1 MEIKQNSVHSAG
13 DLDDDMF
20 PKWATRTTKK
30 RYNSTWKMPV
40 DVGFKYMIRVHL
52 SESGLKIAGSGDQII
67 FEVLINEMIV
77 HTNIDH
83 LVKGRNENSII
94 TWYRDYMVV
103 VRGNKREGKRDILIS
118 FKSYDDLID
127 AHTFL
132 SRLEIFK
139 LSNSDNSLASPNPV
153 PPARDSPSQTSVQTI
168 FYFLCQRNA
177 ISIVVVA
184 IISLVCTVVHK
195 LQEIQEANITEEGN
209 EPKPKPEPSTRAERI
224 CRRFSLDEIHLAT
237 NKFSDTL
244 LIGSGGFGKVYK
256 GHIDEEQ
263 TTVAIKRLKSS
274 SKQGAPEFWAEIKT
288 VPELR
293 HVNLVPLIGYCNEG
307 SEMILVYEYMSC
319 GTLADH
325 IYNARE
331 NGSTSSSSFTWK
343 QRLDIC
349 IGVGRGL
356 DYLHTGNGIIHRDVK
371 TSNILLDENFTA
383 KVSDFGLAKLENK
396 SKLHSHVSTE
406 VKGTRG
412 YLDPNYYHTNKLRKE
427 SDTYAFG
434 VVLLEVL
441 CGRPA
446 VDSMAAE
453 NEQLLTVWARDKIN
467 KGEVDQIVATNLKEE
482 ISPNSL
488 KTFVRVVER
497 CLLDE
502 PKKRPPMSIVVLDLE
517 LAAEQQVI
525 KQPFEIAA
533 NISDG
538 DNHCLNND
546 KDGPS
551 TVQTEQTTIVSTAV
565 QYSTPPP
572 DEQTNNNVGIA
583 QLPHNDKDDPP
594 VQTGQP
600 LSEVDVGTSAPAISE
615 SCSTSNLC
623 RRFSFEDIKTII
635 GNLNENSIIGNGR
648 FFKVY
653 KGFKG
658 NATTMAIKRLKPSS
672 GLGDREFLDKIDMA
686 SNLRHLHLVSPIGY
700 CNEGGEMILVYDY
713 MAHGSLL
720 DCLHNENNNKRLK
733 WKQRLQ
739 ICIGAARG
747 LQYLNTCNE
756 YHNMHRMVN
765 ARNILLDKDWVAKVS
780 VAPGYIWQKSS
791 VEKYDVYS
799 FGLVLFQVLFTKPEK
814 SPNYKKWVESCRKG
828 TLKKH
833 ISHDLYI
840 QIASECLS
848 KFVETA
854 LACENGKDSE
864 KPTMSEVVRGLES
877 AMQLQE

>member
-1 MEIKQNSVHSAG
+1 
-13 DLDDDMF
+13 
-20 PKWATRTTKK
+20 
-30 RYNSTWKMPV
+30 
-40 DVGFKYMIRVHL
+40 
-52 SESGLKIAGSGDQII
+52 
-67 FEVLINEMIV
+67 
-77 HTNIDH
+77 
-83 LVKGRNENSII
+83 
-94 TWYRDYMVV
+94 MVV
-103 VRGNKREGKRDILIS
+103 VRGNKREGKRNILIS
-118 FKSYDDLID
+118 FKSYNDLID

-153 PPARDSPSQTSVQTI
+153 PPARDSPSQTTVQTI

-177 ISIVVVA
+177 IATVA
-184 IISLVCTVVHK
+184 IISLVCIVVHK

-209 EPKPKPEPSTRAERI
+209 KPKPKPDPSTRAERI

-237 NKFSDTL
+237 NKFSGTL
-244 LIGSGGFGKVYK
+244 QIGSGGFGKVYK

-263 TTVAIKRLKSS
+263 TTVAIKRLESS
-274 SKQGAPEFWAEIKT
+274 SEQGAPEFWAEIKT
-288 VPELR
+288 LPELR
-293 HVNLVPLIGYCNEG
+293 HVNLVPLIGYCNEE

-325 IYNARE
+325 IYNARK
-331 NGSTSSSSFTWK
+331 NGSTSYSSFTWK

-396 SKLHSHVSTE
+396 SKLHSHVSTD

-412 YLDPNYYHTNKLRKE
+412 YLDPNYCSTSELRKE

-446 VDSMAAE
+446 VGSMVAE
-453 NEQLLTVWARDKIN
+453 NEQFLTVWARDKIN

-488 KTFVRVVER
+488 KTFE
-497 CLLDE
+497 
-502 PKKRPPMSIVVLDLE
+502 
-517 LAAEQQVI
+517 I

-533 NISDG
+533 NISND
-538 DNHCLNND
+538 DSHCLNND

-551 TVQTEQTTIVSTAV
+551 TVQTEQTTIFSTAV

-572 DEQTNNNVGIA
+572 DEQTNNNVVIA
-583 QLPHNDKDDPP
+583 QLPHNDKDDQP

-635 GNLNENSIIGNGR
+635 GNLNKNSIIGNGR

-653 KGFKG
+653 KGFEG
-658 NATTMAIKRLKPSS
+658 NATTMAIKRLKLSS

-713 MAHGSLL
+713 MARGSLL
-720 DCLHNENNNKRLK
+720 DCLHIKNKNKRLK

-765 ARNILLDKDWVAKVS
+765 ARNILLDNDWVAKVS
-780 VAPGYIWQKSS
+780 VAPGYVWQKSS

-799 FGLVLFQVLFTKPEK
+799 FGLVLFQVLFTKPEEP
-814 SPNYKKWVESCRKG
+814 PNYKKWVESCRTG
-828 TLKKH
+828 TLKEH

>member
-1 MEIKQNSVHSAG
+1 MNLYSLPTCVLFLFLVIKFTAAITISSNPTHLTRDVSINCGSVGNSASNNGREWIGDVQPKSSSLLQLKGSISQSQFSYAFQVSPGQKIIRLHFNPTSYKGFKGRFEDLFTVEAGPFTLLGNFNASLTADALGVDSIIKEFCLNVQENQHLDIIFSPESIRSLHTYAFINGIEIFSVPENLSYFDGGDVGEQLVGEKSVFYFDHNTALEIFHRMEIKQTSVHSAG

-94 TWYRDYMVV
+94 IWYSDYMVV

-153 PPARDSPSQTSVQTI
+153 PPARDSPSQTTVQTI
-168 FYFLCQRNA
+168 FYFLCQRNV

-184 IISLVCTVVHK
+184 IISLVCIVVHK

-209 EPKPKPEPSTRAERI
+209 EPKPKPEPSTR
-224 CRRFSLDEIHLAT
+224 LKIHLAT

-256 GHIDEEQ
+256 GHIDDEQ

-371 TSNILLDENFTA
+371 TSDILLDENFTA

-502 PKKRPPMSIVVLDLE
+502 PNERPPMSKVVSGLE
-517 LAAEQQVI
+517 LAAEQQEI
-525 KQPFEIAA
+525 KQPFEI
-533 NISDG
+533 
-538 DNHCLNND
+538 
-546 KDGPS
+546 
-551 TVQTEQTTIVSTAV
+551 
-565 QYSTPPP
+565 
-572 DEQTNNNVGIA
+572 
-583 QLPHNDKDDPP
+583 
-594 VQTGQP
+594 
-600 LSEVDVGTSAPAISE
+600 
-615 SCSTSNLC
+615 
-623 RRFSFEDIKTII
+623 
-635 GNLNENSIIGNGR
+635 
-648 FFKVY
+648 
-653 KGFKG
+653 
-658 NATTMAIKRLKPSS
+658 
-672 GLGDREFLDKIDMA
+672 
-686 SNLRHLHLVSPIGY
+686 
-700 CNEGGEMILVYDY
+700 
-713 MAHGSLL
+713 
-720 DCLHNENNNKRLK
+720 
-733 WKQRLQ
+733 
-739 ICIGAARG
+739 
-747 LQYLNTCNE
+747 
-756 YHNMHRMVN
+756 
-765 ARNILLDKDWVAKVS
+765 
-780 VAPGYIWQKSS
+780 
-791 VEKYDVYS
+791 
-799 FGLVLFQVLFTKPEK
+799 
-814 SPNYKKWVESCRKG
+814 
-828 TLKKH
+828 
-833 ISHDLYI
+833 
-840 QIASECLS
+840 
-848 KFVETA
+848 
-854 LACENGKDSE
+854 
-864 KPTMSEVVRGLES
+864 
-877 AMQLQE
+877 